1 MHPDPNNKI
10 SYSRF
15 FKYEIANYSL
25 KSNKFTLKNIT
36 FRPIENANSPKRP
49 IIIFGCSYAYG
60 YNFDNKETIS
70 HIMAQFSTRP
80 IINRACCGWGI
91 QHMIYQLK
99 NVDFTKFAQLLGAGE
114 YKPPKYVFFVLMEE
128 YCHFQRLKYTCF
140 TAPNNDYYLSYIVK
154 NGKLVQREPFGKIY
168 LKSNFLTYFY
178 NNYYIKNKV
187 LKDFNNKNIEL
198 FDLFILHFKIAN
210 ELIKEKFGKDTKLII
225 LTFEDTKK
233 ELWQKELEKNG
244 IDVIDIAET
253 LNTKNLKD
261 ENLEFFYPPQC
272 PHPTG
277 KLWKTLLPKLKEKYP
292 DL

>member
-91 QHMIYQLK
+91 QHMVYQLK
-99 NVDFTKFAQLLGAGE
+99 NIDFTEFAQLLGGGG
-114 YKPPKYVFFVLMEE
+114 V
-128 YCHFQRLKYTCF
+128 
-140 TAPNNDYYLSYIVK
+140 
-154 NGKLVQREPFGKIY
+154 
-168 LKSNFLTYFY
+168 
-178 NNYYIKNKV
+178 
-187 LKDFNNKNIEL
+187 
-198 FDLFILHFKIAN
+198 
-210 ELIKEKFGKDTKLII
+210 
-225 LTFEDTKK
+225 
-233 ELWQKELEKNG
+233 
-244 IDVIDIAET
+244 
-253 LNTKNLKD
+253 
-261 ENLEFFYPPQC
+261 
-272 PHPTG
+272 
-277 KLWKTLLPKLKEKYP
+277 
-292 DL
+292 